1 MDEHSLRT
9 ALHEVM
15 NGTPTPPAMDGDEV
29 LHDARQ
35 AKRAHRA
42 RLAGLASA
50 AAVVVV
56 AVGAFA
62 LPGLGGRGDSITV
75 GSGNSSTPTV
85 TTTGPTA
92 SDTGPKLPEGQ
103 TDRTQTSG
111 PQADLGK
118 NLLARVLAVVPGGY
132 SAPTEVAG
140 SDIPARAHQAQVVDD
155 NAEQWEYTA
164 YAAIGKDDRWGRLV
178 VEVIPS
184 FRGAVGC
191 DVPREGMEAS
201 CVTTK
206 VGDHYLPVYTA
217 TGGAYQW
224 ASFLH
229 PDGVRVIVTQAQEFT
244 PAVKAL
250 TAYPL
255 TPEQLAALAM
265 DPRLTLR

>member
-9 ALHEVM
+9 ALHEAM
-15 NGTPTPPAMDGDEV
+15 SGTPTPPAMDSEQV

-42 RLAGLASA
+42 KFAGFASA

-62 LPGLGGRGDSITV
+62 LSGLGGGDTITV
-75 GSGNSSTPTV
+75 GNRSTPTV

-92 SDTGPKLPEGQ
+92 SGTRPKLPEGQ

-111 PQADLGK
+111 PHADLGK
-118 NLLARVLAVVPGGY
+118 DLLDRVLAVVPGGY
-132 SAPTEVAG
+132 SAPARVAG

-155 NAEQWEYTA
+155 NAEVWEYTA
-164 YAAIGKDDRWGRLV
+164 YTAIGKDDRWGRLV

-184 FRGAVGC
+184 FQGAVGC
-191 DVPREGMEAS
+191 DVPREGMDAS
-201 CVTTK
+201 CETTK
-206 VGDHYLPVYTA
+206 VGDNYIPVHTA
-217 TGGAYQW
+217 TRGTFQW
-224 ASFLH
+224 ATYLH
-229 PDGVRVIVTQAQEFT
+229 PDGVRVLVTQAQEFT
-244 PAVKAL
+244 PAVKPLA
-250 TAYPL
+250 AYPL
-255 TPEQLAALAM
+255 TPQQLAALAM